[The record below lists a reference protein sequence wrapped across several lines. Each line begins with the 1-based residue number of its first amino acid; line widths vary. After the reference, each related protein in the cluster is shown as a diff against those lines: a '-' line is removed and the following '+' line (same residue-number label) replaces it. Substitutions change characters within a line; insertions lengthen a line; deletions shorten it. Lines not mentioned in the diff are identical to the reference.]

1 MQPEIIPILERLKSA
16 EPIKWLFAGD
26 SITHGA
32 LHTWGWRDYTELFS
46 ERIRFEMGRTR
57 DFVIK
62 SALSGWNTQ
71 NLRENIEWNIMQFKA
86 DVVSIMIGMNDC
98 KDGEGGV
105 GNFYDNYNAILD
117 HILQNPKTLVMLH
130 TTNPI
135 WPQAVERAS
144 LPLYNDKIIQL
155 ARERKLPVIDHWS
168 YWPQAIK
175 EIDFRAI
182 SWMNDSLHPGV
193 YGHRAMAHLIFR
205 ELGIWDNASYT
216 SRFFVP

>member
-1 MQPEIIPILERLKSA
+1 MQPAMMPIVERLASGT
-16 EPIKWLFAGD
+16 PIKWLFAGD

-46 ERIRFEMGRTR
+46 ERIRFEMRRIR

-71 NLRENIEWNIMQFKA
+71 NLHEHLEWNIMQFKA
-86 DVVSIMIGMNDC
+86 DVVSIMIGINDSQ
-98 KDGEGGV
+98 DGAGGV
-105 GNFYDNYNAILD
+105 KNFYDHYNAILD
-117 HILQNPKTLVMLH
+117 QIMQNPTTLVMLH

-144 LPLYNDKIIQL
+144 LPLYNDKIIQI
-155 ARERKLPVIDHWS
+155 ARERKLPVIDHWA

-193 YGHRAMAHLIFR
+193 YGHRAMAHLLFR